1 MKKYLVDNT
10 TLTELA
16 NAEDLY
22 RVFCLYYELEPTTV
36 VPREDLQDFYIGLC
50 HEYQTL

>member
-1 MKKYLVDNT
+1 MKKYLVDDT
-10 TLTELA
+10 TLVELA

-36 VPREDLQDFYIGLC
+36 VPREDLQDFYIGLK
-50 HEYQTL
+50 HQNETF